1 MVGSGL
7 GYVLVIGLG
16 GGHLSVDI
24 THNGGGCVGSHGL
37 HAGGEIGRRVQ
48 IVFGP
53 LILFDSV

>member
-24 THNGGGCVGSHGL
+24 THNGGGCVRSHGL
-37 HAGGEIGRRVQ
+37 HATGEIGC
-48 IVFGP
+48 
-53 LILFDSV
+53 